1 LSIGDSDALLFL
13 IAASEQD
20 DDAVAV
26 LAKIDA
32 VTGSEI
38 DFVLVN
44 SGADS
49 FDIGE
54 IAVPEPIQGD
64 CNFRGGG

>member
-1 LSIGDSDALLFL
+1 LSIGDSDALAFL

-26 LAKIDA
+26 LAKINA

-49 FDIGE
+49 FDIGK
-54 IAVPEPIQGD
+54 IDVPQPI
-64 CNFRGGG
+64 